1 MLNEINFQNSFVD
14 LLGDNM
20 SSLTLA
26 SHPYTH
32 NKSKHIDLKY
42 HFIREKVNSKQ
53 IKLNYVN
60 TKLSF
65 ADMLT
70 RCLDTTTH
78 TNLMKLINQ

>member
-32 NKSKHIDLKY
+32 NKSKHIDIKY
-42 HFIREKVNSKQ
+42 DTTREKIYSKQ

-60 TKLSF
+60 AKLNI

-70 RCLDTTTH
+70 KC
-78 TNLMKLINQ
+78 